1 MPKASPKP
9 PAKITRATASPTPAS
24 PTPATPSP
32 TKRFYQTPLFYN
44 IILGCIV
51 FAIRL
56 QFGTEWLW
64 LIPVPLVSKP
74 LFVKLSGLLIIA
86 VPNLLSGLRTSYDPT
101 SSWNQIGLDFLK
113 AILQYFVIVWGL
125 FCFFCMY
132 SQDSWSQPVILSTF
146 AAVFGALAPTVLYET
161 AITNVGPLLTLIIAL
176 VSFFYSQAKPFYT
189 AMMLISEPFEG
200 PEYDLPRDS
209 TSRGIDIVSK
219 YAAQAK
225 TPNHFLLLSGRKAS
239 GKTSLVRTALRG
251 KTCVLEINKKLLDAN
266 ERLDLEEI
274 ILKRLGCSPPYPN
287 FEFLMELLN
296 RQCLYDTGHILTI
309 FLDIGIDQK
318 TAFSFENVQAFG
330 GVIGGFGR
338 DFTYDAHVRKGTG
351 FGFVVESSLS
361 QPTDFI
367 TQKHGSICEKI
378 HVPILDLKEFTEA
391 YQMRFGKTF
400 DRIIMPRCEKDVCPV
415 NNYIAALE
423 DWYYRLGSNL
433 RDLEDV
439 LKELEESG
447 GGRDVF
453 MGDIRRNHKLEL
465 HSIRTITPD
474 ELNFLKKVAKAGPA
488 GCGFDPDTDEDNV
501 QVSLLKRGPK
511 DTIIYLRG
519 HKVSMWRMSHVYYLL
534 GMGKKE
540 KPADKKGESTK
551 SIHEQI
557 VEEMEEYGWVGIK
570 Q

>member
-367 TQKHGSICEKI
+367 TQKHGNICKKI
-378 HVPILDLKEFTEA
+378 HVLILNLKEFTEA

-400 DRIIMPRCEKDVCPV
+400 DRIIMPRCEKDVCSV
-415 NNYIAALE
+415 MNYTTALE
-423 DWYYRLGSNL
+423 DWYYRLGSNM
-433 RDLEDV
+433 RDLGEVLDV
-439 LKELEESG
+439 LEETG
-447 GGRDVF
+447 GGRDKF
-453 MGDIRRNHKLEL
+453 MKEIAERHRKEKKTVGGLDGNQT
-465 HSIRTITPD
+465 S
-474 ELNFLKKVAKAGPA
+474 FLRLVLAAGPEGYNVA
-488 GCGFDPDTDEDNV
+488 GDDTLGNISDA
-501 QVSLLKRGPK
+501 LLERGPR
-511 DTIIYLRG
+511 DTIIYLKGRQ
-519 HKVSMWRMSHVYYLL
+519 VSMWRMSHVYYLL

-557 VEEMEEYGWVGIK
+557 VDEMKAYGWV
-570 Q
+570 